1 MKIGG
6 RDVVERAASGRDV
19 LVIAELGVNHDGSA
33 RRAVEMAHAAADAG
47 ADAIKL
53 QLFDA
58 DLLMSA
64 SAKLAVYQ
72 KAAGETD
79 PIAMLRRLQLS
90 AAEMG
95 PVIEAARSR
104 GLAAIVTVFS
114 VQLVEEA
121 ERLGWDGYKTASPD
135 VIHKPLL
142 EALSATGKPLIVST
156 GASTAEE
163 VERAAEWLSGAR
175 AEGRLAVLQC
185 VSSYPARD
193 EDAAVGAMEDL
204 RARVKGVPIGYS
216 DHTAGEDTG
225 ALAVALGAS
234 VLEKHLTYDRTARGP
249 DHAASLDPA
258 GFRRYV
264 ERVRGA
270 RARDVAA
277 WAGGRDVRI
286 GDGVKRVLACEQ
298 DVRAVSRQ
306 SVVTARAIGRGER
319 IGVGDVVV
327 KRPGTGLAPE
337 RMSAVIG
344 RRATRD
350 LAADVV
356 VVEGDVEG

>member
-95 PVIEAARSR
+95 PVIAAARSR

-156 GASTAEE
+156 GASTARE

-193 EDAAVGAMEDL
+193 EDAAVGAMADV
-204 RARVKGVPIGYS
+204 RARVKGMPIGYS

-264 ERVRGA
+264 ERVRLA
-270 RARDVAA
+270 RAGDVAE
-277 WAGGRDVRI
+277 WRGDVRI

-356 VVEGDVEG
+356 VAESDVEG